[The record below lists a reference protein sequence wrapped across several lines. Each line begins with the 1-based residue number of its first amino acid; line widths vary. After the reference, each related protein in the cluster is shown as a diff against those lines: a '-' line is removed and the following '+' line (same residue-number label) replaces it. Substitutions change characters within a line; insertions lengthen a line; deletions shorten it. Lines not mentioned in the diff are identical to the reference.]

1 MVTKKPKKKS
11 KKLLWTSLIIFTP
24 ILIFIVYY
32 VSSLVSLGQDLNK
45 DKGESAF
52 GDLGNDE
59 NGDPIYSPPEWEG
72 NERVNILLLGGDT
85 RGLSENEV
93 PRSDTMMVMSLDP
106 ETNQAFLFSILRD
119 SYVDIPG
126 YWGTKINAALVFGG
140 PNLAMETVSNFTGLP
155 IQYYVYVD
163 FEGFTELVDA
173 IGGVE
178 FYVEKDMYYTS
189 RADGPEFDINLKEG
203 LQHLD
208 GKKAL
213 QYVRYRYDVQSD
225 FGRTER
231 QRNLLKAVADEML
244 TFSNLI
250 TLPNTLEEIEPY
262 IETNLTVSE
271 MVKLGSLAYKHKDNG
286 FQSEQLPPPD
296 LVRDEIID
304 NISYLTAD
312 EIQMK
317 QYIQDL
323 FEQATLEDKAEV
335 PQENEET
342 TNIESSQAG
351 SE

>member
-11 KKLLWTSLIIFTP
+11 KRLLWTSLIIFIP
-24 ILIFIVYY
+24 IVIFLTYYISSIV
-32 VSSLVSLGQDLNK
+32 STANNFQAD
-45 DKGESAF
+45 GESPFDKFDGDAF
-52 GDLGNDE
+52 YE
-59 NGDPIYSPPEWEG
+59 PPEWEG

-93 PRSDTMMVMSLDP
+93 PRSDTMMVLSLDP
-106 ETNQAFLFSILRD
+106 ESKQAFLFSILRD
-119 SYVDIPG
+119 TYVDIPG
-126 YWGTKINAALVFGG
+126 HWGTKINAALVFGG

-203 LQHLD
+203 LQQLD

-213 QYVRYRYDVQSD
+213 QYVRFRYDAQGD
-225 FGRTER
+225 FSRTER

-244 TFSNLI
+244 TFTNLI
-250 TLPNTLEEIEPY
+250 NLPKTLEEVEPY

-271 MVKLGSLAYKHKDNG
+271 MAKLGSLAYKHKDNG
-286 FQSEQLPPPD
+286 FQTEQLPPSNN
-296 LVRDEIID
+296 VRDERID
-304 NISYLTAD
+304 GIWYLVTD
-312 EIQMK
+312 ETEMQ

-323 FEQATLEDKAEV
+323 FDQAALEEV

-342 TNIESSQAG
+342 NLESDETG
-351 SE
+351 SEGQ